1 MLKSQSVLTWL
12 EPAAGERVPNVS
24 LVTDADGDMAPH
36 ATVGIDTTDAGT
48 GVLALA
54 VDAGPVLGAVGVD
67 DTLRPAVGRS
77 ADHLP
82 QAGTLAPVADGPR
95 RVAVGTAGVR
105 LARVRDDRLHRG

>member
-1 MLKSQSVLTWL
+1 MKRHSVLTWL
-12 EPAAGERVPNVS
+12 EPAAGERVPNIS

-36 ATVGIDTTDAGT
+36 ATVGIDTTDART

-54 VDAGPVLGAVGVD
+54 VDAGPVQWAVGVD
-67 DTLRPAVGRS
+67 DTLRPAVGRR

-82 QAGTLAPVADGPR
+82 QAGALALAPDGPR